1 MADKDTDKRPT
12 DEKPRVPNP
21 PTEPLKQDA
30 IGAASP
36 RDPAGNVAD
45 STVTRPTN
53 PGPGAPAAPT
63 GTRPALP
70 AARATPPVFRQQ
82 TQPIQP
88 VVPAPSEQVAP
99 GPVGRPDP
107 SRSPEERE
115 ATRDAH
121 IEAHAMVNATDPAFA
136 PIAERTV
143 DGEAGRVEGSGAN
156 GRCCA
161 GSRRQ
166 HTAAS
171 DRGQP
176 PDAGSA
182 GLRRRGLRPPSL
194 QLGADD
200 ARHQ

>member
-143 DGEAGRVEGSGAN
+143 DGEPDESKVPEPMGDAAPAHAGN
-156 GRCCA
+156 TPLPPIA
-161 GSRRQ
+161 GNRPMPVRQ
-166 HTAAS
+166 V
-171 DRGQP
+171 
-176 PDAGSA
+176 
-182 GLRRRGLRPPSL
+182 
-194 QLGADD
+194 
-200 ARHQ
+200 